1 MKKRI
6 SIITLLMI
14 FILSSSAFAMGER
27 KDEIPNKQV
36 KIQDV
41 EYYKGTIVS
50 IKDFGNTD
58 LQSTHSE
65 TKLVKVKISTG
76 KFKGKTVDS
85 ILTVFK
91 ETAKASDYSE
101 GDRVILFKDKNKDD
115 SMFIIMDHYRMT
127 WVYYLAIFFV
137 VILFLVG
144 GKSGFKSMITLIISI
159 IMIISMLPLIS
170 RGYKPITI
178 TLIASVINAVLSILV
193 IAGFTKKSLASIL
206 ATITG
211 LAISFVLAM
220 IIGDK
225 TYITGL
231 SNDSSTMLLFL
242 ENPISPKEIVFAS
255 IILGSL
261 GAVMDVTVSIASAIE
276 EIHKANT
283 SVKVFE
289 LYKSGMNVGRDI
301 MGTMS
306 NTLIL
311 AYFSSFLP
319 VAILVYLNNS
329 NMPYFYNMDMFVTE
343 MVRILAGTIG
353 LILVIPFTCIISS
366 LIYKQRKKNS

>member
-1 MKKRI
+1 MRRKI
-6 SIITLLMI
+6 AIYTIIMI
-14 FILSSSAFAMGER
+14 FVISSMAFAMEEKGNNIE
-27 KDEIPNKQV
+27 NKQIN
-36 KIQDV
+36 IQDV
-41 EYYKGTIVS
+41 EYYRGKIVS
-50 IKDFGNTD
+50 IEDFENSD
-58 LQSTHSE
+58 FKSQHSE
-65 TKLVKVKISTG
+65 TKLVKVAINTG
-76 KFKGKTVDS
+76 KYKGKTVDS
-85 ILTVFK
+85 ILTIFK
-91 ETAKASDYSE
+91 ETASASDYSE
-101 GDRVILFKDKNKDD
+101 GDSVILFKDKHQNNNL
-115 SMFIIMDHYRMT
+115 FIIMDHYRMT

-144 GKSGFKSMITLIISI
+144 GKSGFKSLVTLLISVF
-159 IMIISMLPLIS
+159 MIIVMLPLIAK
-170 RGYKPITI
+170 GYNPIFI
-178 TLIASVINAVLSILV
+178 TLVASVINAVLSILV

-206 ATITG
+206 ATVTG
-211 LAISFVLAM
+211 LAISFGLAM
-220 IIGDK
+220 LIGEK

-231 SNDSSTMLLFL
+231 SSDSSTMLLFL
-242 ENPISPKEIVFAS
+242 QNPISPKEIVFAS

-276 EIHKANT
+276 EIYKANP
-283 SVKVFE
+283 SVKAFE

-319 VAILVYLNNS
+319 VAILVFLNNS

-366 LIYKQRKKNS
+366 LIYRQGGKNA

>member
-1 MKKRI
+1 M
-6 SIITLLMI
+6 
-14 FILSSSAFAMGER
+14 AFAMEEKGNNIE
-27 KDEIPNKQV
+27 NKQIN
-36 KIQDV
+36 IQDV
-41 EYYKGTIVS
+41 EYYRGKIVS
-50 IKDFGNTD
+50 IEDFENSD
-58 LQSTHSE
+58 FKSQHSE
-65 TKLVKVKISTG
+65 TKLVKVAINTG
-76 KFKGKTVDS
+76 KYKGKTVDS
-85 ILTVFK
+85 ILTIFK
-91 ETAKASDYSE
+91 ETASASDYSE
-101 GDRVILFKDKNKDD
+101 GDSVILFKDKHQNNNL
-115 SMFIIMDHYRMT
+115 FIIMDHYRMT

-144 GKSGFKSMITLIISI
+144 GKSGFKSLVTLLISVF
-159 IMIISMLPLIS
+159 MIIVMLPLIAK
-170 RGYKPITI
+170 GYNPIFI
-178 TLIASVINAVLSILV
+178 TLVASVINAVLSILV

-206 ATITG
+206 ATVTG
-211 LAISFVLAM
+211 LAISFGLAM
-220 IIGDK
+220 LIGEK

-231 SNDSSTMLLFL
+231 SSDSSTMLLFL
-242 ENPISPKEIVFAS
+242 QNPISPKEIVFAS

-276 EIHKANT
+276 EIYKANP
-283 SVKVFE
+283 SVKAFE

-319 VAILVYLNNS
+319 VAILVFLNNS

-366 LIYKQRKKNS
+366 LIYRQGGKNA